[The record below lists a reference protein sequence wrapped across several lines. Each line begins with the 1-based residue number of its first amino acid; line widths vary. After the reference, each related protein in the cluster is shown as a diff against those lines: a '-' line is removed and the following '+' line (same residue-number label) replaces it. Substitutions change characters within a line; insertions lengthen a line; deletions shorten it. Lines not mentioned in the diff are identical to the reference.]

1 MDIHGKRIMVF
12 GGWGLVGRAV
22 CKRLLPKS
30 PDEIVVTSLR
40 KRETDDIVDLL
51 VPLGKKYNTNII
63 GEWGDIFVREDMKDV
78 GRQNMY
84 GDQAIRNRLISDIYD
99 DLNDDVLESSFL
111 NRLIRKHQPQIII
124 DCINTAT
131 AFAYQN
137 LFEKVAQI
145 RNDVAEAGG
154 MISDAGSMLE
164 NVEQLIASQYIPQ
177 LIRHIQILHVSMAE
191 NGTECYLKIGTSGT
205 GGMGLNV
212 PFTHSEEKPSKLL
225 LSKSSVA
232 GAHSMLLFLM
242 ARSPSVPIVKE
253 IKPTAA
259 IAWKEIGYGK
269 IRRHGT
275 HIPMYDCQVED
286 AADMEGYLEQYP
298 EPYWEEL
305 PGEVVESVYIDAGE
319 NGYFSAGEFAVIT
332 SEGLMEFVTPEEIA
346 DKVLMEI
353 EGGNTGNDII
363 AALDAAVLSP
373 SYRAGTLREKAMN
386 KIKELEEEHDTKSIA
401 FELLGPPKI
410 TKLLYEIYLLK
421 RISGSVEAIPRKDP
435 GFLSEEMLRLLRE
448 DIPLRQMILSI
459 GTGILLPSGDKFMR
473 GPVLSYPRFEGVEVL
488 KSSPERINCWADNG
502 WLDLRVENMKTW
514 QRRLQTMQKQM
525 NENRNADYSSE
536 YYHLHKYELDA
547 GPSELGTIVSWIL
560 DKEEGG
566 ARIK

>member
-1 MDIHGKRIMVF
+1 MDIQGKRIMVF

-40 KRETDDIVDLL
+40 KNETDDIVKILT
-51 VPLGKKYNTNII
+51 PIGKKYGTNII

-84 GDQAIRNRLISDIYD
+84 DDHLLRNQLISDIYD
-99 DLNDDVLESSFL
+99 DLGDDVLESSFL
-111 NRLIRKHQPQIII
+111 NKLIQKHQPHIII

-145 RNDVAEAGG
+145 RNDV
-154 MISDAGSMLE
+154 SDSEGKIEHPDEMLE

-177 LIRHIQILHVSMAE
+177 LIRHIQILHVAMAE
-191 NGTECYLKIGTSGT
+191 NDTECYLKIGTSGT
-205 GGMGLNV
+205 GGMRLNV

-242 ARSPSVPIVKE
+242 ARSPSAPIVKE

-275 HIPMYDCQVED
+275 HIPMYDCAVED
-286 AADMEGYLEQYP
+286 ASEMEGYLEQYP
-298 EPYWEEL
+298 EPYWRKL
-305 PGEVVESVYIDAGE
+305 PGEVVESVFIDAGE

-386 KIKELEEEHDTKSIA
+386 KIKELEEEHNTKSIA

-410 TKLLYEIYLLK
+410 TKLLYEIYMLK
-421 RISGSVEAIPRKDP
+421 RIAGSIRAIPKMSPQD
-435 GFLSEEMLRLLRE
+435 LSDGMLRILKE
-448 DIPLRQMILSI
+448 DVPLRQMILSI
-459 GTGILLPSGDKFMR
+459 GTGILLQPGDKFMR
-473 GPVLSYPRFEGVEVL
+473 GPVLSYPRFEGVEVM
-488 KSSPERINCWADNG
+488 KSSPEKIDCWADNG
-502 WLDLRVENMKTW
+502 WLDLRISNMEKW
-514 QRRLQTMQKQM
+514 QERLKTMQSEM
-525 NENRNADYSSE
+525 DTDSESDYSSE
-536 YYHLHKYELDA
+536 YYHQHKYELDA
-547 GPSELGTIVSWIL
+547 GASELGTIVSWIL